1 MDQDY
6 QQRGYGNLITDEH
19 GYTYSR
25 HKPYTNKHS
34 SDTLEWR
41 FRCSR
46 HFRQCLCYIR
56 VREGEIIGKYHE
68 HNHLPIVPKQ
78 SSN

>member
-1 MDQDY
+1 MLSDLIPMEY
-6 QQRGYGNLITDEH
+6 LLNNRGGQLIQDEH

-25 HKPYTNKHS
+25 HKPYTSQHS
-34 SDTLEWR
+34 DILEWR

-46 HFRQCLCYIR
+46 HFRGCLCYIR

-68 HNHLPIVPKQ
+68 HSCN
-78 SSN
+78 